1 MQCTE
6 TNKVSLIFIPTF
18 FESRR
23 MIAIYIAHCLFSIL
37 REVIILFLHQRK
49 LSMLWT
55 SLMV

>member
-6 TNKVSLIFIPTF
+6 TNTVSPIFILTF
-18 FESRR
+18 FESRPI
-23 MIAIYIAHCLFSIL
+23 IAFYIEHCLFSIL